1 MLMSTICLFIL
12 RFDVLQIGSPQ
23 AIDVGVRAEVSVH
36 IYGLDTPLLGTQG
49 WMPIEMPSELS
60 ALNFGRMSKAR

>member
-1 MLMSTICLFIL
+1 M
-12 RFDVLQIGSPQ
+12 LQIGSPQ

-60 ALNFGRMSKAR
+60 ALNFGRMGKAR